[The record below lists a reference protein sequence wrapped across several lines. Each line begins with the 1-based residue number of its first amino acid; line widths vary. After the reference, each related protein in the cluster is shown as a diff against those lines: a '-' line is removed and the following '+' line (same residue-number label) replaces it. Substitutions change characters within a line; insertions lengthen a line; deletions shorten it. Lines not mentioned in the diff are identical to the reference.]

1 MEQVLI
7 GFGSNLG
14 DSLEICTAAI
24 ERLCAHP
31 HLQRCRTSS
40 FYRTS
45 PLLVTDQPW
54 FVNGVM
60 VAETDLSPEHLLEVI
75 QQIEQEFGRERQIHW
90 GPRTL
95 DLDLLAYGN
104 HAVNLPTLTVPHPQL
119 HLRRFV
125 LEPLLE
131 LVPDWVHPTLKV
143 SARELLQPLAASGDQ
158 EIQRLET
165 S

>member
-1 MEQVLI
+1 
-7 GFGSNLG
+7 
-14 DSLEICTAAI
+14 
-24 ERLCAHP
+24 
-31 HLQRCRTSS
+31 
-40 FYRTS
+40 
-45 PLLVTDQPW
+45 
-54 FVNGVM
+54 VM